1 MSLEVVDEKSRV
13 KIKMRSTFLNKAA
26 ALIQGKGLGADAAEA
41 EARSTELRLYRA
53 SKDRDEYKAKA
64 IQVFG
69 NLKKRGAEDFQ
80 SDRPAD
86 DAPAVKKQRVE
97 GEGGGSGAAAATA
110 GGGGADGAAAPPA
123 MASTGDAMRD
133 KVRARIVAAL
143 RLVPERER
151 TAFNAARKAQGKSAL
166 NEEEV
171 AVSVEE
177 GMHRTLTDTKAYKTQ
192 ARNIFANIQAPDNP
206 TFRRRV
212 LTGEI
217 PASAVATL
225 GAGALASRARD
236 RRLHTDLPSECADA
250 LPVAPQRTW
259 PPPSRRSPT
268 TKSRPMLCT
277 TGRWPRPSRRR
288 ASSSAASASSGRC
301 ASPWRRRGRATSR

>member
-26 ALIQGKGLGADAAEA
+26 ALIQGKGLGAGAAEA

-80 SDRPAD
+80 SDRP

-97 GEGGGSGAAAATA
+97 GEEGESGAAAATA
-110 GGGGADGAAAPPA
+110 GGGGADGAGAPPA
-123 MASTGDAMRD
+123 MASTGDGMRD

-225 GAGALASRARD
+225 GAGALASHAQR
-236 RRLHTDLPSECADA
+236 P
-250 LPVAPQRTW
+250 AP
-259 PPPSRRSPT
+259 
-268 TKSRPMLCT
+268 
-277 TGRWPRPSRRR
+277 
-288 ASSSAASASSGRC
+288 A
-301 ASPWRRRGRATSR
+301 WRFAERVR

>member
-80 SDRPAD
+80 SDRP

-97 GEGGGSGAAAATA
+97 GEGGEEGASATA
-110 GGGGADGAAAPPA
+110 GAGGSDGAPAPPA
-123 MASTGDAMRD
+123 MASTGDGMRD

-225 GAGALASRARD
+225 GAGALASHAQR
-236 RRLHTDLPSECADA
+236 P
-250 LPVAPQRTW
+250 AP
-259 PPPSRRSPT
+259 
-268 TKSRPMLCT
+268 
-277 TGRWPRPSRRR
+277 
-288 ASSSAASASSGRC
+288 A
-301 ASPWRRRGRATSR
+301 WRFAERVR

>member
-1 MSLEVVDEKSRV
+1 
-13 KIKMRSTFLNKAA
+13 MRA
-26 ALIQGKGLGADAAEA
+26 
-41 EARSTELRLYRA
+41 
-53 SKDRDEYKAKA
+53 
-64 IQVFG
+64 
-69 NLKKRGAEDFQ
+69 
-80 SDRPAD
+80 
-86 DAPAVKKQRVE
+86 
-97 GEGGGSGAAAATA
+97 
-110 GGGGADGAAAPPA
+110 
-123 MASTGDAMRD
+123 

-225 GAGALASRARD
+225 GAGALASRAQRLLL
-236 RRLHTDLPSECADA
+236 RRTRGALPSD
-250 LPVAPQRTW
+250 
-259 PPPSRRSPT
+259 
-268 TKSRPMLCT
+268 
-277 TGRWPRPSRRR
+277 
-288 ASSSAASASSGRC
+288 
-301 ASPWRRRGRATSR
+301 

>member
-26 ALIQGKGLGADAAEA
+26 ALIQGKGLGAGAAEA

-80 SDRPAD
+80 SDRPD
-86 DAPAVKKQRVE
+86 DSPAVKKQRVE
-97 GEGGGSGAAAATA
+97 GERGEEGAAAAAA
-110 GGGGADGAAAPPA
+110 GGGGGDGAAAPPA
-123 MASTGDAMRD
+123 MASTGDGMRD

-225 GAGALASRARD
+225 GAGALASRAQRLLL
-236 RRLHTDLPSECADA
+236 RRTRGALPSD
-250 LPVAPQRTW
+250 
-259 PPPSRRSPT
+259 
-268 TKSRPMLCT
+268 
-277 TGRWPRPSRRR
+277 
-288 ASSSAASASSGRC
+288 
-301 ASPWRRRGRATSR
+301 

>member
-26 ALIQGKGLGADAAEA
+26 ALIQGKGLGAGAAEA

-80 SDRPAD
+80 SDRPD

-97 GEGGGSGAAAATA
+97 GEGGEEGAAATA
-110 GGGGADGAAAPPA
+110 GAGGSDGAPVPPA

-225 GAGALASRARD
+225 GAGALASRAQRLLL
-236 RRLHTDLPSECADA
+236 RRTRGALPSD
-250 LPVAPQRTW
+250 
-259 PPPSRRSPT
+259 
-268 TKSRPMLCT
+268 
-277 TGRWPRPSRRR
+277 
-288 ASSSAASASSGRC
+288 
-301 ASPWRRRGRATSR
+301 

>member
-26 ALIQGKGLGADAAEA
+26 ALIQGKGLGAGAAEA

-80 SDRPAD
+80 SDRPD

-97 GEGGGSGAAAATA
+97 GEGGESGAAAAVA
-110 GGGGADGAAAPPA
+110 AGGGGGADGAAAPPA
-123 MASTGDAMRD
+123 MASTGDGMRD

-225 GAGALASRARD
+225 GAGALASHAQR
-236 RRLHTDLPSECADA
+236 P
-250 LPVAPQRTW
+250 AP
-259 PPPSRRSPT
+259 
-268 TKSRPMLCT
+268 
-277 TGRWPRPSRRR
+277 
-288 ASSSAASASSGRC
+288 A
-301 ASPWRRRGRATSR
+301 WRFAERVR